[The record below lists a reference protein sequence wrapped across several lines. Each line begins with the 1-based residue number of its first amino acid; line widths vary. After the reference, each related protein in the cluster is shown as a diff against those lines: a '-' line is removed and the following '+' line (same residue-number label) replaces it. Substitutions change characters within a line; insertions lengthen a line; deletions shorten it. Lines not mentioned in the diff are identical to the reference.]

1 MTNSLADGLLRIV
14 VPDDAPAAV
23 AGSAQE
29 KKLRELADLE
39 IYDSLAAEP
48 DELLKRIRQA
58 DVAIC
63 IRNSSQFSNEIL
75 SQCLKLKHIA
85 VFGIGVDMVDLKA
98 CKRLGVTVT
107 NIPGYSAPAVAE
119 CALTLA
125 LSVSRRVRQN
135 DLLIREGN
143 WARDPV
149 WQLHGKTMGIIG
161 AGPIGKRMAELALAV
176 GMNVIGWTFHPD
188 LDWAQRVGVTW
199 GTIEDVLSTAD
210 VVSIHLRLSDQS
222 RGLVDEAKLALMKPT
237 SILVNTARGAIVDE
251 DALLLALETGR
262 IAGAGLDVFTT
273 EPLPSGHAF
282 TKLDNVLLSPHVAA
296 STLETDYAGLEM
308 VVDNIRNWMIGAPTN
323 VVALARA
330 V

>member
-1 MTNSLADGLLRIV
+1 MANLLPDKPLRIV

-29 KKLRELADLE
+29 NILRGLAVLE

-48 DELLKRIRQA
+48 GVLLDRIREA
-58 DVAIC
+58 DVVIC

-75 SQCLKLKHIA
+75 NQCLKLKHIA
-85 VFGIGVDMVDLKA
+85 VFGIGVDMVDLGA
-98 CKRLGVTVT
+98 CKQLGITVT

-135 DLLIREGN
+135 DQLIRGGN

-149 WQLHGKTMGIIG
+149 GQLYGKTMGIIG
-161 AGPIGKRMAELALAV
+161 AGSIGKRMAELALAV
-176 GMNVIGWTFHPD
+176 GMNVICWTFNPD
-188 LDWAQRVGVTW
+188 RNWGNRVGVTW
-199 GTIEDVLSTAD
+199 GTIEDVLSTSD
-210 VVSIHLRLSDQS
+210 VVSIHLRLSDQT
-222 RGLVDEAKLALMKPT
+222 RGLVDETKLALMKPT

-251 DALLLALETGR
+251 DALLLALETGH

-273 EPLPSGHAF
+273 EPLPPGHPF
-282 TKLDNVLLSPHVAA
+282 TNLDNVLLSPHVAA
-296 STLETDYAGLEM
+296 STLETDSAGLEM
-308 VVDNIRNWMIGAPTN
+308 VVGNIRNWMKGTPTN
-323 VVALARA
+323 VVA
-330 V
+330 